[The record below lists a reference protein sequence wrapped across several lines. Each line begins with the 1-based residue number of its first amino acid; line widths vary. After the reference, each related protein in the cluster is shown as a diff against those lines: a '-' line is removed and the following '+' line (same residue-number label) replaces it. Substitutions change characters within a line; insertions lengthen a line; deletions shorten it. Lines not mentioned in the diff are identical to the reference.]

1 MRGTAKIIAL
11 GCLGITLAACGESS
25 ELSEEQQV
33 RNSLEAVNRMLAN
46 RKGPDDPATE
56 GMEHM
61 KAELERR
68 LAEVTAN
75 QAEQQ

>member
-1 MRGTAKIIAL
+1 TKIIAL
-11 GCLGITLAACGESS
+11 AACLGATLGGCS
-25 ELSEEQQV
+25 EETSGLSEEQQV

-56 GMEHM
+56 GMEQM

>member
-1 MRGTAKIIAL
+1 MRGTARIIAL
-11 GCLGITLAACGESS
+11 GCLAVTLAACGDSS
-25 ELSEEQQV
+25 DLSEEQKV
-33 RNSLEAVNRMLAN
+33 RNSLEAVDRMLAN

-56 GMEHM
+56 GMEQM

-68 LAEVTAN
+68 LAEV

>member
-1 MRGTAKIIAL
+1 MRGSARILAL
-11 GCLGITLAACGESS
+11 GCLAVTLAACGDSS
-25 ELSEEQQV
+25 DLSEEQKV
-33 RNSLEAVNRMLAN
+33 RNSLEAVDRMLAN

-56 GMEHM
+56 GMEQM

-68 LAEVTAN
+68 LAEV

>member
-1 MRGTAKIIAL
+1 
-11 GCLGITLAACGESS
+11 
-25 ELSEEQQV
+25 
-33 RNSLEAVNRMLAN
+33 MLAN
-46 RKGPDDPATE
+46 RKGPDDPATD

-68 LAEVTAN
+68 LAEVTGN